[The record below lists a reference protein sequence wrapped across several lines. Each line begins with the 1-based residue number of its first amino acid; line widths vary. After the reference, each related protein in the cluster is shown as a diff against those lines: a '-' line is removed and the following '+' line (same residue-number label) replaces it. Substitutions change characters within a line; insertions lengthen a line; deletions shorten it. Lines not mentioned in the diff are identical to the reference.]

1 MDARHQLAAVERLG
15 QEIVGAEAQAL
26 ELVIELGQA
35 GEDQDRR
42 VHPRR
47 AQPPQH
53 LVPVDVRQHQIEED
67 DVVIVELADL
77 QPVLTEI
84 GRVADK
90 IFLSQHHLDAGGRG

>member
-1 MDARHQLAAVERLG
+1 
-15 QEIVGAEAQAL
+15 
-26 ELVIELGQA
+26 
-35 GEDQDRR
+35 

-47 AQPPQH
+47 AQALQH

-67 DVVIVELADL
+67 DVVVVELADL

-90 IFLSQHHLDAGGRG
+90 VFLPQHHLDAGGRG